1 MENKMKQG
9 LFKGYKP
16 NRLSLYL
23 LMLSSGRSNELYDV
37 IMKDMEKY
45 KEEEPFY
52 LISHTAYK
60 EIFYDSTAYKE
71 GTCLQ
76 GHVTLLPKSIVSK
89 FGNPKDSD
97 GYKVSGEY
105 MFKRKETGDVYSL
118 YDWKNTS
125 LYDLD
130 LIEPSEFWNSTKE
143 YNFHIGA
150 SSNKNVKSFKKWIK
164 EYTK

>member
-1 MENKMKQG
+1 MRQG

-23 LMLSSGRSNELYDV
+23 LMLSSGRSDELYDV
-37 IMKDMEKY
+37 IMKDMEEY

-52 LISHTAYK
+52 LINHT
-60 EIFYDSTAYKE
+60 TYKE

-76 GHVTLLPKSIVSK
+76 DHVTLLPKSIVSK
-89 FGNPKDSD
+89 FGDPEESD

-130 LIEPSEFWNSTKE
+130 LIEPSEFWNSTEE
-143 YNFHIGA
+143 YNFHIG
-150 SSNKNVKSFKKWIK
+150 SSRNRGIKSFKRWII